1 MLAGPRPA
9 GKLAL
14 VPGARCRGWPRYDA
28 GLLASGWTA
37 WSWRA
42 KCLSPASSQLPGDGL
57 VWQGAPPASAPRAA
71 AVTAG
76 TVVPGCRSSFISGG

>member
-1 MLAGPRPA
+1 MFAGPRPG

-42 KCLSPASSQLPGDGL
+42 NGLSPA
-57 VWQGAPPASAPRAA
+57 
-71 AVTAG
+71 
-76 TVVPGCRSSFISGG
+76 